1 MRLKAPFPWF
11 GGKSR
16 VSGIVWNRFGEVKN
30 YVEPFFGSGAVL
42 LGRPDAPK
50 VETINDADC
59 FVANFWRAIKHAP
72 DEVAKYADW
81 PVNEADLLARN
92 LWLTQQDEFSAR
104 MKSEPE
110 FFDAKI
116 AGWWVWGLCSWIG
129 SGFCEARPR
138 KYLPQL
144 GDGNGVHRKK
154 LDHDSV
160 ADWFEALSNRLRNVR
175 VACGDWSRV
184 LTCSPTTY
192 HGLTAVFLDPPYA
205 GTAKRDSKLYRI
217 ESLTLAHDVRK
228 WAVEHGDNPMMRIA
242 LCGYEGEH
250 DMPSSWECVAWTSQ
264 GGLSNQRK
272 KGTNE
277 NRFKERIW
285 FSPNCLKET

>member
-1 MRLKAPFPWF
+1 MKAPFPYF

-16 VSGIVWNRFGEVKN
+16 VAAEVWKRFGEVKN

-59 FVANFWRAIKHAP
+59 FVSNFWRAIKHAP

-92 LWLTQQDEFSAR
+92 LWLTQQDEFRAR
-104 MKSEPE
+104 MKSEPD

-138 KYLPQL
+138 KKRPHL
-144 GDGNGVHRKK
+144 GNGNGVHRKN
-154 LDHDSV
+154 LDHYSV
-160 ADWFEALSNRLRNVR
+160 ADLIEALSNRLRNVR

-184 LTCSPTTY
+184 LTYSPTTC

-205 GTAKRDSKLYRI
+205 DTADRRKKLYTVD
-217 ESLTLAHDVRK
+217 SQTVAHDVCA
-228 WAVEHGDNPMMRIA
+228 WAVEHGDDPKLRIA

-250 DMPSSWECVAWTSQ
+250 EMPESWECFAWR
-264 GGLSNQRK
+264 GCGY
-272 KGTNE
+272 GAGCGAAGDA
-277 NRFKERIW
+277 NRRKERIW
-285 FSPNCLKET
+285 FSPGCEVSS